1 MTNPEL
7 IEECKRVVAKQ
18 ESGEEL
24 SDTEAALL
32 ILLKPERP
40 DPPTTTLLA
49 SMGDG
54 LTPLEREIREGTATF
69 GGPETVA
76 SKSGAPRQGHDDE
89 DKPAVG
95 PLKDNGQ
102 HGDYWVLSK
111 EERDK
116 GFCRPVRTTY
126 KHVGVRPQYPTRE
139 LTDEE
144 LKLWDDM
151 GYVCFEP
158 YPEEYR
164 GSSTGR
170 FWTKRQIESG
180 CGAVTRMSMSI
191 SETYARNPSF
201 YGSTFCVGC
210 NAHHPV
216 GEFVWDGTDDR
227 VGS

>member
-32 ILLKPERP
+32 ILLKPTRP

-49 SMGDG
+49 SIGESNQAG
-54 LTPLEREIREGTATF
+54 WESKQV
-69 GGPETVA
+69 VA
-76 SKSGAPRQGHDDE
+76 SKTGTPRE
-89 DKPAVG
+89 DHPDKAKPAVG
-95 PLKDNGQ
+95 PAGDNGQ
-102 HGDYWVLSK
+102 HEDYWVLSK

-116 GFCRPVRTTY
+116 GFCRPVRTSY
-126 KHVGVRPQYPTRE
+126 KHVGERPQYLTRE
-139 LTDEE
+139 LTVDE
-144 LKLWDDM
+144 KVRHAMWN
-151 GYVCFEP
+151 YHVFEK
-158 YPEEYR
+158 YPEGEVT
-164 GSSTGR
+164 TGR
-170 FWTKRQIESG
+170 FWTKEMLESG

-210 NAHHPV
+210 NTHHPV
-216 GEFVWDGTDDR
+216 GEFVWDGTDER